1 MFESNSISV
10 KFERTRPKGNKIVTK
25 FIYTLHYTLE
35 RHNSKPTKNYT
46 NLKAD
51 KITLPDKVQQTRTI
65 FFLKK

>member
-35 RHNSKPTKNYT
+35 RHDRKQTVKMNYT
-46 NLKAD
+46 NRKAS
-51 KITLPDKVQQTRTI
+51 KITLPDKV
-65 FFLKK
+65 